1 MILPPAP
8 AYAYFNCSATSSGL
22 NVATSA
28 LALDVDRPQRKV
40 LDSKAN
46 FAGYGVGKS
55 VLVPAPGSA
64 AGGAAPHISHGITP
78 TIFFSDSGNG
88 CGTQRPMGFHL
99 LDVLAVN
106 FSS

>member
-8 AYAYFNCSATSSGL
+8 AYAYFNRSATSSGL
-22 NVATSA
+22 NVATSV
-28 LALDVDRPQRKV
+28 LVLDVDRPQWKV

-46 FAGYGVGKS
+46 FAGYGVDKP
-55 VLVPAPGSA
+55 VFAPTPGSA

-78 TIFFSDSGNG
+78 TVFFSDSGNG
-88 CGTQRPMGFHL
+88 CGTQRSMGFHMP
-99 LDVLAVN
+99 DVLAVN